1 MVRIDPATGA
11 VKIEKMLIA
20 YDIGRA
26 INPMLVEGQL
36 VGGFAQGLGGSL
48 LEEFRYDE
56 RGQPLS
62 VTFADYL
69 LPTAGE
75 VPSID
80 VLLTEDAPTPTNPLG
95 IKGAGEGGIAAAG
108 AVIASAV
115 DDALQMPGAVTALP
129 VTPQYLRSLFARRA

>member
-1 MVRIDPATGA
+1 MLSIDPATGA

-26 INPMLVEGQL
+26 INPMLVEGQV

-48 LEEFRYDE
+48 FEDFRYDE

-69 LPTAGE
+69 IPTVSE
-75 VPSID
+75 VPPVE

-108 AVIASAV
+108 AVIASAI

-129 VTPQYLRSLFARRA
+129 ITPQYLRGFIASRT